1 MEKYIM
7 VVTDEQ
13 IERSKARR
21 KAVESLEYN
30 PMCYNCKNFGKSCKG
45 STNKIYS
52 GCVYKEVDK
61 SKKSIYAQILV
72 ETDIKKQYSNLG
84 ALRPVRFR
92 AVVFALFWAC
102 YIKIKGVLL

>member
-30 PMCYNCKNFGKSCKG
+30 PMCYNCKNFKKSCKG
-45 STNKIYS
+45 STNKTYT
-52 GCVYKEVDK
+52 GCIYKEVDK
-61 SKKSIYAQILV
+61 SKKSIYAQILEQV
-72 ETDIKKQYSNLG
+72 K
-84 ALRPVRFR
+84 
-92 AVVFALFWAC
+92 
-102 YIKIKGVLL
+102 